1 MSETQMLSVKKI
13 KITEIL
19 KNSLKHN
26 HRQIPRELGGN
37 RHIDPNRCSLNQV
50 LVGGSDPAQIVCDTE
65 AKILHETGKPLRKN
79 GVLAIEYVVSLRS
92 GTKVDTNAYF
102 PAVVEWLEEYLGC
115 HIISAVVHL
124 DEANPHMHVL
134 VLPLRNGRMMGS
146 ELVGYKGDLAALK
159 QSHYK
164 CVGQR
169 FGLQMAESIPRYK
182 RYELSKQVVDT
193 ICASKDLLDQP
204 MIRSAL
210 VNVIQINPNEL
221 MAILGIKLTFE
232 QPATTKP

>member
-1 MSETQMLSVKKI
+1 
-13 KITEIL
+13 
-19 KNSLKHN
+19 
-26 HRQIPRELGGN
+26 
-37 RHIDPNRCSLNQV
+37 
-50 LVGGSDPAQIVCDTE
+50 
-65 AKILHETGKPLRKN
+65 
-79 GVLAIEYVVSLRS
+79 
-92 GTKVDTNAYF
+92 
-102 PAVVEWLEEYLGC
+102 
-115 HIISAVVHL
+115 
-124 DEANPHMHVL
+124 MHVL